1 MIRLGFGK
9 SKREKNNAQ
18 VPTQPSTRPENQK
31 PPYADAH
38 TETKF
43 IIFFFLKKKRK
54 KNLIVESPSPFP

>member
-43 IIFFFLKKKRK
+43 IIFFFLKKKEK
-54 KNLIVESPSPFP
+54 KKTSL